1 MTNRWRRSLVA
12 VVLVIT
18 AAGGGLL
25 GSSAATAAPVQ
36 TGSLTMTSDPGD
48 YIGQG
53 LTHDYSTA
61 AGDSFDATSSSDGG
75 FVTVAVNAANGDW
88 WYVQLAAPIGEA
100 LAPGTYLGA
109 TRATFRAPGEP
120 GLDVFGNGRG
130 CNTLTGSFTVNAVQ
144 LGPAGYVQTLD
155 ATFEQHCEGADP
167 ALRGHVSI
175 ANPPPPA
182 ALDLGI
188 TVATTGTASTL
199 NGNATVSG
207 TVTCTQPVPVSI
219 GGTITQV
226 VKRTLVRGNFSITV
240 SCTPG
245 AAVAWQATAV
255 PGGTTPF
262 QKGDAEVMANAFAQ
276 DAFYGTTITASTTGV
291 VRLRRA

>member
-1 MTNRWRRSLVA
+1 MTNRLRRSLVA
-12 VVLVIT
+12 AALVVT

-25 GSSAATAAPVQ
+25 GSGAAAAAPVE

-53 LTHDYSTA
+53 LTYGYSTA
-61 AGDSFDATSSSDGG
+61 AGDSFNASSSSDGS
-75 FVTVAVNAANGDW
+75 FLTIAVNAANGDW
-88 WYVQLAAPIGEA
+88 WFLDFAAPIGEA

-109 TRATFRAPGEP
+109 TRASFRAPGEP
-120 GLDVFGNGRG
+120 GLDVGGNGRG
-130 CNTLTGSFTVNAVQ
+130 CNMLTGSFTVNAVQ
-144 LGPAGYVQTLD
+144 FGPAGYVQTFD

-167 ALRGHVSI
+167 AMRGHVTI

-188 TVATTGTASTL
+188 SVATSGTASTL
-199 NGNATVSG
+199 NGNATVFG
-207 TVTCTQPVPVSI
+207 TVTCTQPVPVSVS
-219 GGTITQV
+219 GAVTQV
-226 VKRTLVRGNFSITV
+226 VKRTLLRGNFGTTV

-262 QKGDAEVMANAFAQ
+262 QKGDAEVMATAYAVDPN
-276 DAFYGTTITASTTGV
+276 YGETVTASTTAA
-291 VRLRRA
+291 VRLRKT